1 MSRSTK
7 SFASL
12 SQTLKTVASALAIS
26 AALITAAAAQTGD
39 DEIVV
44 TGVRSE
50 QRTVLTSPVPV
61 DVFSGDALVETGAVG
76 NELGQAL
83 ATIAPSFNFPRQSNS
98 GTSDHIRAGQ
108 LRGLSPD
115 QTLVLINGHRRHQSA
130 VVNSETKIGR
140 GTAAV
145 DFNTIPLG
153 AVGRVEVLRDGAG
166 AQYGSDAIAGV
177 VNVILDDAPE
187 GVELNWSYGGHL
199 TDLEPVNQE
208 ITDGETLTLGFEGAV
223 PLGDRGGFV
232 RVGIDVL
239 SREGTNRAGF
249 DQIPFFENQI
259 PVNLVLRGQRNY
271 AIGDPDTDAYVFW
284 YNAELPVGA
293 AELYSFATYSE
304 RATRNGGAFF
314 RYPDG
319 PQNFPGLNPSGYR
332 PRTRGDNED
341 FAVTGGARF
350 PAGAFAVDAGLTYG
364 RNEFAFGVDNSLN
377 PSLGLASPTS
387 FDSGA
392 YIFDQLT
399 ANLDATRD
407 YAIGGVPV
415 SVAFGAEYRRE
426 TFETRAGDP
435 ASYEA
440 GPFAAVEFAIG
451 AQAAPGLTP
460 ADVVDIDRDV
470 RGVYLDIGADL
481 TDRLFV
487 NLATRYE
494 DYDDFGDTW
503 TGKLSGVFTIVD
515 GWNVRAAV
523 SNSFRAPGLQQ
534 VGFSDTTLN
543 FGAAGSLVRTRTLR
557 QDDPIARAI
566 GVQALDPE
574 ESVNYS
580 VGLTAE
586 PIEGLQLSIDAF
598 RIEVDDR
605 ITLSDRFF
613 EENDDGNDATNPFL
627 DFLATLPGG
636 ATTQSIR
643 FFTNAIDTETQGVDV
658 VANYAF
664 AAFAGDIDLSL
675 AYSYSET
682 EITRFAATPAAL
694 LAIDPSFRLVGV
706 EERNTIE
713 TAAPTDKVV
722 ASASWSND
730 DVRLLLRGSY
740 FGEATRVFNFGGG
753 FEPAQVYGSE
763 VQIDAEAEWN
773 VTDAFSL
780 TAGGTNLLDE
790 YPDLS
795 SSDINYFG
803 NLPYDIL
810 SPIGVNGRF
819 LYVRARVRL

>member
-1 MSRSTK
+1 MSRSTN
-7 SFASL
+7 SFASVAR
-12 SQTLKTVASALAIS
+12 TLKTVASALAIS
-26 AALITAAAAQTGD
+26 AALMATAAAQTGD
-39 DEIVV
+39 DAIVV
-44 TGVRSE
+44 TGVRSD

-61 DVFSGDALVETGAVG
+61 DVFSGDALAETGAVG

-83 ATIAPSFNFPRQSNS
+83 ATLAPSFNFPRQSNS

-115 QTLVLINGHRRHQSA
+115 QTLVLVNGHRRHQSA

-140 GTAAV
+140 GAAAV

-177 VNVILDDAPE
+177 VNIILDDAPE
-187 GVELNWSYGGHL
+187 GVEMNWSYGGHL

-208 ITDGETLTLGFEGAV
+208 ITDGDTLTLALEGAI

-232 RVGIDVL
+232 RAGWEVL
-239 SREGTNRAGF
+239 RRDGTNRAGF
-249 DQIPFFENQI
+249 DQIPFFENQT
-259 PVNLVLRGQRNY
+259 PVNLALQGQRNY

-293 AELYSFATYSE
+293 AELYSFATYND
-304 RATRNGGAFF
+304 RATREGAAFL
-314 RYPDG
+314 RYPDSF
-319 PQNFPGLNPSGYR
+319 QNILSVYPNGYR

-341 FAVTGGARF
+341 LALTGGARF
-350 PAGAFAVDAGLTYG
+350 DLGAYAIDAGLTYG

-377 PSLGLASPTS
+377 PSLGPTSPTS

-399 ANLDATRD
+399 ANLDASREATM
-407 YAIGGVPV
+407 AGVPV
-415 SVAFGAEYRRE
+415 TIAFGAEYRNE
-426 TFETRAGDP
+426 TFETRAGQP
-435 ASYEA
+435 ESYNA
-440 GPFAAVEFAIG
+440 GAFPLAIG

-460 ADVVDIDRDV
+460 ADIVDIDRDV
-470 RGVYLDIGADL
+470 RGVYLDLGADL
-481 TDRLFV
+481 ADRLFV

-543 FGAAGSLVRTRTLR
+543 FGDGGSLVRTRTLR
-557 QDDPIARAI
+557 QEDPIARAL
-566 GVQALDPE
+566 GVQPLDPE
-574 ESVNYS
+574 ESVNLS
-580 VGLTAE
+580 VGLTAA

-613 EENDDGNDATNPFL
+613 GSALEAFIAP
-627 DFLATLPGG
+627 LPGG

-658 VANYAF
+658 VANYSLE
-664 AAFAGDIDLSL
+664 AFAGDLDLSL
-675 AYSYSET
+675 AYSYAET
-682 EITRFAATPAAL
+682 EITRFAPTPAAL

-722 ASASWSND
+722 ASAAWSND
-730 DVRLLLRGSY
+730 RLRFLLRGSY
-740 FGEATRVFNFGGG
+740 YGEATRVFNFGGG

-763 VQIDAEAEWN
+763 VQLDAEAEWN

-780 TAGGTNLLDE
+780 TAGGANLLDE